1 MNNNWLKYLVAT
13 AAIMIAGSA
22 AYFSVTGLGVLFS
35 GASVA
40 VMVMATSLEFAKLV
54 AATYLKQKWDDI
66 SGFNKWY
73 LTGAVGILM
82 LITSAGIFG
91 YLSNA
96 FQKQNLG
103 LQKVDRDIAVYQTQ
117 ITKNDGEITRYTTQ
131 LNNQQN
137 IRNSQES
144 NLSKQIDKDKSTSRV
159 SQMIKSAD
167 KEIRSISNRIDL
179 LTIKNNAAL
188 DSINVI
194 KNNNIELEKEVGGF
208 RFVAEAFNVE
218 LKSVVKFFIILIV
231 IVFDP
236 LAVALI
242 ISFNQLVMG
251 NKRKEDE
258 FEPIT
263 EPSTNPEDLKE
274 FVDETARIKLSQE
287 DLNKLESILL
297 NPPKPNENLKMAAD
311 EYKRRGELLQEI
323 IRNDEELG
331 LYNEPFENPMVKE
344 EDKKWDGISPEVWDR
359 MEVIEKQRELIHGPI
374 TEEDLP
380 PTGAYANSGIR
391 ERLEQEIDEE
401 PYAGPTKQ
409 NVIEED
415 EISDW
420 DVTLMD
426 GLEDEEPFFTEEETE
441 NIFQEEPT
449 EEEIQ
454 GNFSNIESNTEN
466 IFQDNNEIVIPIDD
480 AIDNEPEL
488 MFSDEFLTQAIEE
501 FNQESLQEEDE
512 PIYQSETKEIDQMLD
527 IVNNVINEDIK
538 ESETSPY
545 KDDEKKKLEYQ
556 TETLELEILPTLI
569 EEITTPTLES
579 QDSKEE
585 QENLYWEVDDVNP
598 NQVIYDIENNKVIT
612 PTSEEE
618 ITVITEPV
626 RKVISRNVS
635 SRRRNLR

>member
-218 LKSVVKFFIILIV
+218 LKFVVKFFIILIV

-344 EDKKWDGISPEVWDR
+344 EDKKWDGISQEVWDR

>member
-1 MNNNWLKYLVAT
+1 MNNNWLKYLVAI

-35 GASVA
+35 GASIA

-73 LTGAVGILM
+73 LTSAVGILM

-103 LQKVDRDIAVYQTQ
+103 LQKVERDIAVYQTQ
-117 ITKNDGEITRYTTQ
+117 ITKNDAEITRYTTQ
-131 LNNQQN
+131 LTNQQN

-167 KEIRSISNRIDL
+167 KEIRSISNRIDE

-331 LYNEPFENPMVKE
+331 LYEEPFENPMINKVE
-344 EDKKWDGISPEVWDR
+344 ER
-359 MEVIEKQRELIHGPI
+359 
-374 TEEDLP
+374 
-380 PTGAYANSGIR
+380 
-391 ERLEQEIDEE
+391 DEE
-401 PYAGPTKQ
+401 PYAGLPPTHV
-409 NVIEED
+409 NVNFTIEPTVTPQTPSEMMLTTND
-415 EISDW
+415 DIIESIPSDDDVSDW

-441 NIFQEEPT
+441 NILQEEPT

-454 GNFSNIESNTEN
+454 GNFFNIEPNTEN
-466 IFQDNNEIVIPIDD
+466 IFQDNNEFVIPVDES
-480 AIDNEPEL
+480 IDNEPEL

-501 FNQESLQEEDE
+501 FNQESLEEEDE

-527 IVNNVINEDIK
+527 IVNNVINEDVK
-538 ESETSPY
+538 ESDTSPDM
-545 KDDEKKKLEYQ
+545 DDEKKKLEYQ

-585 QENLYWEVDDVNP
+585 PENLYWEVDDVNP

-612 PTSEEE
+612 PISEEE
-618 ITVITEPV
+618 ITVIPEPV

-635 SRRRNLR
+635 SRRRNFR